1 MARLEFQSSFKNI
14 NQKEWNDL
22 TKSNPFLRLEFFQSL
37 EASKSIGEGTGWQPF
52 PAIVIDQGSLVGA
65 SPIFLKEHSYGE
77 YVFDWSWAEA
87 YQKYGKNYYPKIAS
101 CIPFTP
107 ATGPR
112 IFGLDLSIKKNIVVQ
127 IEELAYEN
135 KMSSSHILFC
145 NESEKDIFGDPKWM
159 LREGVQFKWFNKN
172 YNNFAEFLS
181 QLSHDKRKKIKQER
195 KKIHDLGLKI
205 KKIKG
210 PEISESDLDFFYAC
224 YCNTYQ
230 DHHSHPYLT
239 RIFFS
244 LIKESMPESLLLIL
258 AYEGDLPIAASFF
271 IYDDKN
277 LYGRYWGSKSFYPGL
292 HFELSYYQG
301 QEFCI
306 ENRIV
311 SFEGGAQGEHKLA
324 RGFEPFNT
332 FSFHRIFDEKFEL
345 AIKDFL
351 RREKTGIDQ
360 YTNELNER
368 APYKTELNI

>member
-1 MARLEFQSSFKNI
+1 MARIEFQSSFKNI

-22 TKSNPFLRLEFFQSL
+22 TKSNPFLKLEFFQSL
-37 EASKSIGEGTGWQPF
+37 EASYSIGGSTGWHPF
-52 PAIVIDQGSLVGA
+52 PAIVTHQGSIIGA
-65 SPIFLKEHSYGE
+65 SPMFLKQHSYGE

-87 YQKYGKNYYPKIAS
+87 YQKYGESYYPKIVS

-112 IFGLDLSIKKNIVVQ
+112 VFGLDTSIKKNIVAQ

-145 NESEKDIFGDPKWM
+145 HESEGGIYQDTKWM
-159 LREGVQFKWFNKN
+159 PRKGVQFKWLNKS
-172 YNNFAEFLS
+172 YKNFEEFLS

-195 KKIHDLGLKI
+195 KKIQGLGLKI

-210 PEISESDLDFFYAC
+210 PEIIEADLDFFYAC

-230 DHHSHPYLT
+230 EHHSNPYLT
-239 RIFFS
+239 RNFFS
-244 LIKESMPESLLLIL
+244 LIRESMSENVLLIL
-258 AYEGDLPIAASFF
+258 AYEGDIPVAGSFF
-271 IYDDKN
+271 IYDNKN

-306 ENRIV
+306 ENGIV
-311 SFEGGAQGEHKLA
+311 VFEGGAQGEHKLA

-332 FSFHRIFDEKFEL
+332 FSYHRIFDEKFEH

-351 RREKTGIDQ
+351 RREKSGIDQ

-368 APYKTELNI
+368 APYKTYLNL

>member
-1 MARLEFQSSFKNI
+1 MASIEFQSSFKKI

-22 TKSNPFLRLEFFQSL
+22 TKSNPFLKIQFFQSL
-37 EASKSIGEGTGWQPF
+37 EESNSIGEGTGWHPF
-52 PAIVIDQGSLVGA
+52 PVIVTHEEKLIGA
-65 SPIFLKEHSYGE
+65 SPLFLKEHSYGE

-87 YQKYGKNYYPKIAS
+87 YQKYGESYYPKIVS

-107 ATGPR
+107 ASGPR
-112 IFGLDLSIKKNIVVQ
+112 IFGIDASIKKNIVSQ
-127 IEELAYEN
+127 IEALAYKN

-145 NESEKDIFGDPKWM
+145 EESAQSLYLDSKWM
-159 LREGVQFKWFNKN
+159 LREGVQFKWHNKN
-172 YNNFAEFLS
+172 YKNFEEFLF

-195 KKIHDLGLKI
+195 KKIQDLGLKI
-205 KKIKG
+205 KKIRG
-210 PEISESDLDFFYAC
+210 PEIVESDLDFFYTF

-230 DHHSHPYLT
+230 EHHSHPYLT

-244 LIKESMPESLLLIL
+244 LIRESMPENILLIL
-258 AYEGDLPIAASFF
+258 AYEANIPVAGSFF

-301 QEFCI
+301 HEFCI
-306 ENRIV
+306 ENEIAT
-311 SFEGGAQGEHKLA
+311 FEGGAQGEHKLA

-332 FSFHRIFDEKFEL
+332 FSFHRIFDERFEH

-351 RREKTGIDQ
+351 SREKNGIDK

-368 APYKTELNI
+368 APYKTDFNL

>member
-37 EASKSIGEGTGWQPF
+37 EASKSIGECTGWHPF

-145 NESEKDIFGDPKWM
+145 NESEKNIFGDPKWM

-195 KKIHDLGLKI
+195 KKIQDLGLKI

-244 LIKESMPESLLLIL
+244 LIKESMPENLLLIL
-258 AYEGDLPIAASFF
+258 AYEGDLPVAASFF

>member
-37 EASKSIGEGTGWQPF
+37 EASKSIGEGTGWHPF

-127 IEELAYEN
+127 IEKLAYEN

-195 KKIHDLGLKI
+195 KKIYDLGLKI

-244 LIKESMPESLLLIL
+244 LIKESMPENLLLIL
-258 AYEGDLPIAASFF
+258 AYEGDLPVAASFF

-324 RGFEPFNT
+324 RGFEAFNT

>member
-1 MARLEFQSSFKNI
+1 MARLEFQSSFKDI

-37 EASKSIGEGTGWQPF
+37 EASKSIGEGTGWHPF

-244 LIKESMPESLLLIL
+244 LIKESMPENLLLIL
-258 AYEGDLPIAASFF
+258 AYEGDLPVAASFF

-351 RREKTGIDQ
+351 RREKAGIDQ

>member
-37 EASKSIGEGTGWQPF
+37 EASKSIGEGTGWHPF

-244 LIKESMPESLLLIL
+244 LIKESMPENLLLIL
-258 AYEGDLPIAASFF
+258 AYEGDLPVAASFF

-277 LYGRYWGSKSFYPGL
+277 LYGRYWGSKSFHPGL

>member
-37 EASKSIGEGTGWQPF
+37 EASKSIGEGTGWHPF

-65 SPIFLKEHSYGE
+65 LPIFLKEHSYGE

-127 IEELAYEN
+127 IEKLAYEN

-244 LIKESMPESLLLIL
+244 LIKESMPENLLLIL
-258 AYEGDLPIAASFF
+258 AYEGDLPVAASFF

>member
-37 EASKSIGEGTGWQPF
+37 EASKSIGEGTGWHPF

-172 YNNFAEFLS
+172 YNNFVEFLS
-181 QLSHDKRKKIKQER
+181 QLSHDKRKKIKQET
-195 KKIHDLGLKI
+195 KKIQDLGLKI

-244 LIKESMPESLLLIL
+244 LIKESMPENLLLIL
-258 AYEGDLPIAASFF
+258 AYEGDLPVAASFF

>member
-37 EASKSIGEGTGWQPF
+37 EGSKSIGEGTGWHPF

-127 IEELAYEN
+127 IEKLAYEN

-195 KKIHDLGLKI
+195 KKIYDLGLKI

-244 LIKESMPESLLLIL
+244 LIKESMPENLLLIL
-258 AYEGDLPIAASFF
+258 AYEGDLPVAASFF

>member
-1 MARLEFQSSFKNI
+1 MARIEFQSSFKDI

-22 TKSNPFLRLEFFQSL
+22 TKSNPFLKLEFFQSL
-37 EASKSIGEGTGWQPF
+37 EASNSIGESTGWYPF
-52 PAIVIDQGSLVGA
+52 PAIVSHEGRIIGA
-65 SPIFLKEHSYGE
+65 SPIFLKQHSYGE

-172 YNNFAEFLS
+172 YNNFVEFLS

-195 KKIHDLGLKI
+195 KKIQDLGLKI

-244 LIKESMPESLLLIL
+244 LIKESMPENLLLIL

>member
-1 MARLEFQSSFKNI
+1 MARIEFQSSFKGI

-22 TKSNPFLRLEFFQSL
+22 TKSNPFLKLEFFQSL
-37 EASKSIGEGTGWQPF
+37 EASNSIGESTGWHPF
-52 PAIVIDQGSLVGA
+52 PAIITHEGRIIGA
-65 SPIFLKEHSYGE
+65 SPIFLKQHSYGE

-87 YQKYGKNYYPKIAS
+87 YQKYGESYYPKIVS

-107 ATGPR
+107 VSGPR
-112 IFGLDLSIKKNIVVQ
+112 VFGLDASIKKNIVTQ
-127 IEELAYEN
+127 IEELAYGN
-135 KMSSSHILFC
+135 KISSSHILFC
-145 NESEKDIFGDPKWM
+145 DESEADIYQDTKWM
-159 LREGVQFKWFNKN
+159 RREGVQFKWLNKN
-172 YNNFAEFLS
+172 YKNFEEFLS

-195 KKIHDLGLKI
+195 KKIEGLGLKI

-210 PEISESDLDFFYAC
+210 PEIIEADLDFFYAC

-230 DHHSHPYLT
+230 EHHSNPYLT
-239 RIFFS
+239 RNFFS
-244 LIKESMPESLLLIL
+244 LIRESMSENVLLIL
-258 AYEGDLPIAASFF
+258 AYEGDIPVAGSFF

-306 ENRIV
+306 ENGMLV
-311 SFEGGAQGEHKLA
+311 FEGGAQGEHKLA

-332 FSFHRIFDEKFEL
+332 FSYHRIFDEKFEH

-351 RREKTGIDQ
+351 RREKSGIDQ

-368 APYKTELNI
+368 APYKTDLNL

>member
-37 EASKSIGEGTGWQPF
+37 EASKSIGEGTGWHPF

-77 YVFDWSWAEA
+77 YVFDWSWEEA

-112 IFGLDLSIKKNIVVQ
+112 IFGLDLSIKKNIIVQ

-244 LIKESMPESLLLIL
+244 LIKESMPENLLLIL
-258 AYEGDLPIAASFF
+258 AYEGDLPVAASFF

>member
-37 EASKSIGEGTGWQPF
+37 EASKSIGEGTGWHPF

-107 ATGPR
+107 ASGPR
-112 IFGLDLSIKKNIVVQ
+112 IFGLDLSIKKNIIVQ

-172 YNNFAEFLS
+172 YNNFVEFLS

-195 KKIHDLGLKI
+195 KKIQDLGLKI

-244 LIKESMPESLLLIL
+244 LIKESMPENLLLIL
-258 AYEGDLPIAASFF
+258 AYEGDLPVAASFF

>member
-37 EASKSIGEGTGWQPF
+37 EASKSIGEGTGWHPF

-244 LIKESMPESLLLIL
+244 LIKESMPENLLLIL
-258 AYEGDLPIAASFF
+258 AYEGNLPVAASFF

>member
-37 EASKSIGEGTGWQPF
+37 EASKSIGEGTGWHPF
-52 PAIVIDQGSLVGA
+52 PAIVIDQESLVGA

-244 LIKESMPESLLLIL
+244 LIKESMPENLLLIL
-258 AYEGDLPIAASFF
+258 AYEGDLPVAASFF

>member
-1 MARLEFQSSFKNI
+1 MARLEFQSSFKDI

-37 EASKSIGEGTGWQPF
+37 EASKSIGEGTGWHPF

-112 IFGLDLSIKKNIVVQ
+112 IFGLDLSIKKNIIVQ

-244 LIKESMPESLLLIL
+244 LIKESMPENLLLIL
-258 AYEGDLPIAASFF
+258 AYEGDLPVAASFF

>member
-37 EASKSIGEGTGWQPF
+37 EASKSIGEGTGWHPF

-65 SPIFLKEHSYGE
+65 SPVFLKEHSYGE

-244 LIKESMPESLLLIL
+244 LIKESMPENLLLIL
-258 AYEGDLPIAASFF
+258 AYEGNLPIAASFF
-271 IYDDKN
+271 IYDDRN

-311 SFEGGAQGEHKLA
+311 AFEGGAQGEHKLA

-332 FSFHRIFDEKFEL
+332 FSFHRVFDEKFEH

-351 RREKTGIDQ
+351 RREKNGIDQ

-368 APYKTELNI
+368 APYKNEFNI

>member
-37 EASKSIGEGTGWQPF
+37 EASKSIGEGTGWHPF

-224 YCNTYQ
+224 YCNTYK

-258 AYEGDLPIAASFF
+258 AYEGDLPVAASFF

>member
-37 EASKSIGEGTGWQPF
+37 EASKSIGEGTGWHPF

-127 IEELAYEN
+127 IEKLAYEN

-195 KKIHDLGLKI
+195 KKIYDLGLKI

-244 LIKESMPESLLLIL
+244 LIKESMPENLLLIL

>member
-37 EASKSIGEGTGWQPF
+37 EASKSIGEGTGWHPF

-127 IEELAYEN
+127 IEKLAYEN

-172 YNNFAEFLS
+172 YNNFPEFLY

-195 KKIHDLGLKI
+195 KKIYDLGLKI

-244 LIKESMPESLLLIL
+244 LIKESMPENLLLIL
-258 AYEGDLPIAASFF
+258 AYEGDLPVAASFF

>member
-37 EASKSIGEGTGWQPF
+37 EASKSIGEGTGWHPF

-127 IEELAYEN
+127 IEKLAYKN

-195 KKIHDLGLKI
+195 KKIHDLGLKM

-244 LIKESMPESLLLIL
+244 LIKESMPENLLLIL
-258 AYEGDLPIAASFF
+258 AYEGDLPVAASFF

>member
-37 EASKSIGEGTGWQPF
+37 EASKSIGEGTGWHPF

-244 LIKESMPESLLLIL
+244 LIKESMPENLLLIL
-258 AYEGDLPIAASFF
+258 AYEGDHPVAASFF

-324 RGFEPFNT
+324 RGFEPFHT

>member
-37 EASKSIGEGTGWQPF
+37 EASKSIGEGTGWHPF

-65 SPIFLKEHSYGE
+65 SPVFLKEHSYGE

-244 LIKESMPESLLLIL
+244 LIKESMPENLLLIL
-258 AYEGDLPIAASFF
+258 AYEGDLPVAASFF

>member
-37 EASKSIGEGTGWQPF
+37 EASKSIGEGTGWHPF

-244 LIKESMPESLLLIL
+244 LIKESMPENLLLIL

-271 IYDDKN
+271 IYDDRN

-311 SFEGGAQGEHKLA
+311 AFEGGAQGEHKLA

-332 FSFHRIFDEKFEL
+332 FSFHRVFDEKFEH

-351 RREKTGIDQ
+351 RREKNGIDQ

-368 APYKTELNI
+368 APYKNELHI

>member
-37 EASKSIGEGTGWQPF
+37 EASKSIGEGTGWHPF

-244 LIKESMPESLLLIL
+244 FIKESMPENLLLIL
-258 AYEGDLPIAASFF
+258 AYEGDLPVAASFF

>member
-1 MARLEFQSSFKNI
+1 MARMEFQSSFKGI

-22 TKSNPFLRLEFFQSL
+22 TKSNPFLKLEFFQSL
-37 EASKSIGEGTGWQPF
+37 EASNSIGESTGWHPF
-52 PAIVIDQGSLVGA
+52 PAIITHEGRIIGA
-65 SPIFLKEHSYGE
+65 SPIFLKQHSYGE

-87 YQKYGKNYYPKIAS
+87 YQKYGESYYPKIVS

-107 ATGPR
+107 VSGPR
-112 IFGLDLSIKKNIVVQ
+112 VFGLDASIKKNIVTQ
-127 IEELAYEN
+127 IEELAYGN
-135 KMSSSHILFC
+135 KISSSHILFC
-145 NESEKDIFGDPKWM
+145 DESEADIYQDTKWM
-159 LREGVQFKWFNKN
+159 RREGVQFKWLNKN
-172 YNNFAEFLS
+172 YKNFEEFLS

-195 KKIHDLGLKI
+195 KKIEGLGLKI
-205 KKIKG
+205 KKLKG
-210 PEISESDLDFFYAC
+210 PEIIEADLDFFYAC

-230 DHHSHPYLT
+230 EHHSNPYLT
-239 RIFFS
+239 RNFFS
-244 LIKESMPESLLLIL
+244 LIRESMSENVLLIL
-258 AYEGDLPIAASFF
+258 AYEGDIPVAGSFF

-306 ENRIV
+306 ENGILV
-311 SFEGGAQGEHKLA
+311 FEGGAQGEHKLA

-332 FSFHRIFDEKFEL
+332 FSYHRIFDEKFEH

-351 RREKTGIDQ
+351 RREKSGIDQ

-368 APYKTELNI
+368 APYKTDLNL

>member
-37 EASKSIGEGTGWQPF
+37 EASKSIGEGTGWHPF

-65 SPIFLKEHSYGE
+65 SPVFLKEHSYGE

-112 IFGLDLSIKKNIVVQ
+112 IFGLDLSIKKNIAVQ

-244 LIKESMPESLLLIL
+244 LIKESMPENLLLIL
-258 AYEGDLPIAASFF
+258 AYEGDLPVAASFF

>member
-37 EASKSIGEGTGWQPF
+37 EASKSIGEGTGWHPF

-107 ATGPR
+107 ASGPR

-244 LIKESMPESLLLIL
+244 LIKESMPENLLLIL
-258 AYEGDLPIAASFF
+258 AYEGDLPVAASFF

>member
-37 EASKSIGEGTGWQPF
+37 EASKSIGEGTGWHPF

-195 KKIHDLGLKI
+195 KKIYDLGLKI

-244 LIKESMPESLLLIL
+244 LIKESMPENLLLIF
-258 AYEGDLPIAASFF
+258 AYEGDLPVAASFF

>member
-37 EASKSIGEGTGWQPF
+37 EASKSIGEGTGWHPF

-145 NESEKDIFGDPKWM
+145 NESEQDIFADTKWM

-244 LIKESMPESLLLIL
+244 LIKESMPENLLLIL
-258 AYEGDLPIAASFF
+258 AYEGDLPVAASFF

>member
-37 EASKSIGEGTGWQPF
+37 EGSKSIGEGTGWHPF

-244 LIKESMPESLLLIL
+244 LIKESMPENLLLIL

>member
-37 EASKSIGEGTGWQPF
+37 EASKSIGEGTGWHPF

-112 IFGLDLSIKKNIVVQ
+112 IFGLDLSIKKNIIVQ

-244 LIKESMPESLLLIL
+244 LIKESMPENLLLIL

>member
-1 MARLEFQSSFKNI
+1 MARIEFQSSFKDI

-22 TKSNPFLRLEFFQSL
+22 TKSNPFLKLEFFQSL
-37 EASKSIGEGTGWQPF
+37 EASNSIGESTGWHPF
-52 PAIVIDQGSLVGA
+52 PAIITHEGRIIGA
-65 SPIFLKEHSYGE
+65 SPIFLKQHSYGE

-87 YQKYGKNYYPKIAS
+87 YQKYGESYYPKIVS

-107 ATGPR
+107 VSGPR
-112 IFGLDLSIKKNIVVQ
+112 VFGLDASIKKNIVTQ
-127 IEELAYEN
+127 IEELAYGN
-135 KMSSSHILFC
+135 KISSSHILFC
-145 NESEKDIFGDPKWM
+145 DESEADIYQDTKWM
-159 LREGVQFKWFNKN
+159 RREGVQFKWLNKN
-172 YNNFAEFLS
+172 YKNFEEFLS

-195 KKIHDLGLKI
+195 KKIEGLGLKI
-205 KKIKG
+205 KKLKG
-210 PEISESDLDFFYAC
+210 PEIIEADLDFFYAC

-230 DHHSHPYLT
+230 EHHSNPYLT
-239 RIFFS
+239 RNFFS
-244 LIKESMPESLLLIL
+244 LIRESMSENVLLIL
-258 AYEGDLPIAASFF
+258 AYEGDIPVAGSFF

-306 ENRIV
+306 ENGILV
-311 SFEGGAQGEHKLA
+311 FEGGAQGEHKLA

-332 FSFHRIFDEKFEL
+332 FSYHRIFDEKFEH

-351 RREKTGIDQ
+351 RREKSGIDQ

-368 APYKTELNI
+368 APYKTDLNL

>member
-37 EASKSIGEGTGWQPF
+37 EASKSIGEGTGWHPF

-112 IFGLDLSIKKNIVVQ
+112 IFGLDLSIKKNIIVQ

-195 KKIHDLGLKI
+195 KKIQDLGLKI

-244 LIKESMPESLLLIL
+244 LIKESMPENLLLIL

>member
-37 EASKSIGEGTGWQPF
+37 EASKSIGEGTGWHPF

-210 PEISESDLDFFYAC
+210 PEIAESDLDFFYAC

-244 LIKESMPESLLLIL
+244 LIKESMPENLLLIL
-258 AYEGDLPIAASFF
+258 AYEGDLPVAASFF

>member
-1 MARLEFQSSFKNI
+1 MARLEFQSSFKDI

-37 EASKSIGEGTGWQPF
+37 EASKSIGEGTGWHPF

-172 YNNFAEFLS
+172 YNNFVEFLS

-244 LIKESMPESLLLIL
+244 LIKESMPENLLLIL

-306 ENRIV
+306 ENRIA

-351 RREKTGIDQ
+351 RREKSGIDQ

-368 APYKTELNI
+368 APYKT

>member
-1 MARLEFQSSFKNI
+1 MARLEFQSSFKNL
-14 NQKEWNDL
+14 NQNEWNDL

-37 EASKSIGEGTGWQPF
+37 EASKSIGEGTGWHPF
-52 PAIVIDQGSLVGA
+52 PAIIIDQGKLVGA
-65 SPIFLKEHSYGE
+65 SPMFLKEHSYGE

-87 YQKYGKNYYPKIAS
+87 YQKYGGNYYPKIAS

-107 ATGPR
+107 ASGPR

-145 NESEKDIFGDPKWM
+145 NESEQDIFADTRWM

-195 KKIHDLGLKI
+195 KKIQDLGLKI
-205 KKIKG
+205 KKIRG
-210 PEISESDLDFFYAC
+210 PEITESDLDFFYAC

-277 LYGRYWGSKSFYPGL
+277 LYGRYWGSKNFYPGL

-311 SFEGGAQGEHKLA
+311 AFEGGAQGEHKLA

-332 FSFHRIFDEKFEL
+332 FSFHRIFDEKFEH

-351 RREKTGIDQ
+351 RREKNGIDQ

-368 APYKTELNI
+368 APYKTEINI

>member
-37 EASKSIGEGTGWQPF
+37 EVSKSIGEGTGWHPF

-127 IEELAYEN
+127 IEKLAYEN

-244 LIKESMPESLLLIL
+244 LIKESMPENLLLIL
-258 AYEGDLPIAASFF
+258 AYEGDLPVAASFF